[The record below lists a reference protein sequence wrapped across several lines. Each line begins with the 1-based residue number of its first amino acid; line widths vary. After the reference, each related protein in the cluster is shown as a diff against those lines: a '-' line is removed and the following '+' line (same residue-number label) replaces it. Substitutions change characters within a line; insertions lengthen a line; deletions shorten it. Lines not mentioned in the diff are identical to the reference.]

1 MELLKRV
8 GTFFLDIIETIVI
21 ALAIFVVVYLFLV
34 QPHQVKGLSMFP
46 RFNDA
51 EYILTNKVSYRL
63 HTPQRGDVVVFKSP
77 QNPEVDFIKRIIGL
91 PGEKIK
97 VMNGKI
103 YINGVSLDESVYLP
117 NDFVTNAGAFAKE
130 GQEITVPSE
139 EYFCVGDNR
148 NHSSDSREWGFVPVK
163 DIVGKAWLRYWP
175 LNRLGFVPHE
185 RYSL

>member
-1 MELLKRV
+1 MELLKRL

-34 QPHQVKGLSMFP
+34 QPHQVKGSSMFP
-46 RFNDA
+46 RFHDG

-63 HTPQRGDVVVFKSP
+63 HSPQRGDVVVFKSP

-91 PGEKIK
+91 PGDRVK

-103 YINGVSLDESVYLP
+103 YVNGVFLDESVYLP
-117 NDFVTNAGAFAKE
+117 SDFVTNAGAFAKE
-130 GQEITVPSE
+130 GQEVTVPEE
-139 EYFCVGDNR
+139 EYFSIGDNR
-148 NHSSDSREWGFVPVK
+148 NHSSDSREWGFVPVN